1 MKTKILIADDEKR
14 MLILLKDFLERAD
27 YEVVTASNGEDA
39 YYKFIYSKDID
50 LVILDVMMPLMNGL
64 EVCEKIRETSNVPI
78 IMLTAKTQEHDEL
91 SGFVKGADEY
101 IKKPFSPSVL
111 VARVNAILKR
121 TTKKSMIYRDDAL
134 MIDFN
139 MHQTTVNKKIVK
151 LGKIEYK
158 ILNYFIDNRGAVLSR
173 EQILDEVWGYD
184 YEGTDRTVDTHI
196 NRLRNKLLECGN
208 YIQTVYGFGY
218 VFEVSHDK
226 D

>member
-1 MKTKILIADDEKR
+1 MKAKILIADDEKR

-27 YEVVTASNGEDA
+27 YEVLTASDGEDA
-39 YYKFIYSKDID
+39 YYQFIYSKDVD
-50 LVILDVMMPLMNGL
+50 LVILDVMMPRMNGL

-91 SGFVKGADEY
+91 SGFEKGADEY

-121 TTKKSMIYRDDAL
+121 TTKKSMIYQDDAL

-139 MHQTTVNKKIVK
+139 MHQTTVNGKSIK

-158 ILNYFIDNRGAVLSR
+158 VLNYFIDNRGAVLSR
-173 EQILDEVWGYD
+173 EQILDEVWGFD

-196 NRLRNKLLECGN
+196 NRLRNKLLECGS
-208 YIQTVYGFGY
+208 YIQTIYGFGY
-218 VFEVSHDK
+218 VFEVNHDK